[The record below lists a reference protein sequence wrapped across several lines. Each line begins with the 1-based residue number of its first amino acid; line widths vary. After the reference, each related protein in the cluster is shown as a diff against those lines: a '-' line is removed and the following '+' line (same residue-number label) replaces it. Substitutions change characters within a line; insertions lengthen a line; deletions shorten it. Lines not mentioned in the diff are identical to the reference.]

1 MKRPIKDPQ
10 GHAAQIIALAASVA
24 LAIGCGA
31 TTTSPSQ
38 TAASPSPTQS
48 PTPTPGSSA
57 SVLSTQSLGTSPLA
71 LCAKDFNGCP
81 VPAGTYSTAPFV
93 HPFLVTIG
101 AGWTNDRDWPHGGS
115 LTSGSGGLLEWGS
128 GFTGGTDP
136 TGVPVTLKPTSDAL
150 LAYVRSV
157 KGFTVAPEVPLTIG
171 GKTGR
176 SVDVSTNKT
185 SADGLL
191 DIPEDSY
198 NLGSGEKVR
207 LIVFD
212 VSDPSPLMIMVEVPM
227 ANDFVAAI
235 AAMQPVLHSIVWQ

>member
-1 MKRPIKDPQ
+1 MKGPINASRGQ
-10 GHAAQIIALAASVA
+10 LAQIIALAASAA
-24 LAIGCGA
+24 LAIGCAA
-31 TTTSPSQ
+31 TATSQPTTAVSQ
-38 TAASPSPTQS
+38 PPTQSPSPTS
-48 PTPTPGSSA
+48 VPSA
-57 SVLSTQSLGTSPLA
+57 SALSTQSPATSPLA

-101 AGWTNDRDWPHGGS
+101 AGWTNDRDWPHGGG
-115 LTSGSGGLLEWGS
+115 LTSGSGSLLNWGS

-136 TGVPVTLKPTSDAL
+136 SGKSVTLKLTSDAL
-150 LAYVRSV
+150 FAYIRSV
-157 KGFTVAPEVPLTIG
+157 KGFTVSPEVPLTIG

-176 SVDVSTNKT
+176 SVDVSTNQT

-198 NLGSGEKVR
+198 NLGPGEKVR

-212 VSDPSPLMIMVEVPM
+212 ASDPALLMIMIEVPM
-227 ANDFVAAI
+227 ATDFDVAI
-235 AAMQPVLHSIVWQ
+235 AAMQPVLDSIIWQ